1 MDKEKKTIQA
11 RLDSFHSRKLWQDRI
26 MKRIFQGSAL
36 LAALMIF
43 FISYFVISR
52 GIQPF
57 LSSYGDE
64 QQSLIAFISGDRWRP
79 DISPPVFGVGFIII
93 NTLLTSLGAAVLSF
107 PISVL
112 TALFIAKIAPPK
124 VRAVLT
130 TIVELLA
137 AIPSIVYGVFAAGT
151 ITGLVKDVGNIF
163 GINTYGG
170 NSMFAVIILLA
181 IMIFPTI
188 TSLSVVAISAVD
200 RSLELGSIALGASQ
214 METNF
219 KVVLTSAKSGI
230 FAGLALGLG
239 RAFGEATA
247 VSMVAGNR
255 MVGPTWN
262 PFDITRTLTSTI
274 LSGMHETSPGL
285 DYDMRFSVGIILL
298 LVILATNFMIQV
310 IKRKVG
316 GVTHE

>member
-1 MDKEKKTIQA
+1 MMIKDNKHKEKFAT
-11 RLDSFHSRKLWQDRI
+11 FHRRKLWQDKVI
-26 MKRIFQGSAL
+26 QRIFQGSAI

-43 FISYFVISR
+43 FIYFFVISR

-57 LSSYGDE
+57 LPSYGED
-64 QQSLIAFISGDRWRP
+64 QQNLLSFITGTRWRP
-79 DISPPVFGVGFIII
+79 DINPPEYGVGFIVI
-93 NTLLTSLGAAVLSF
+93 NTLLTSLGAAVISF

-124 VRAVLT
+124 VRFVLT

-137 AIPSIVYGVFAAGT
+137 AIPSIVYGVYAADT
-151 ITGLVKDVGNIF
+151 ITGLVDGFAGFF
-163 GINTYGG
+163 GISTYGG
-170 NSMFAVIILLA
+170 NSVMAVILLLA

-188 TSLSVVAISAVD
+188 TSLAVVSIRAVD
-200 RSLELGSIALGASQ
+200 RNLELGSIALGAST

-255 MVGPTWN
+255 MIGPTWN
-262 PFDITRTLTSTI
+262 LFDITRTLTTTI
-274 LSGMHETSPGL
+274 LTGMHETSPGL

-298 LVILATNFMIQV
+298 LVILVTNLSIQY

-316 GVTHE
+316 GITNE